1 MKTYKHP
8 NYSYIT
14 IVEIPKDEI
23 QKVDMSL
30 CAQPTQT
37 LKAYY
42 DACEVKP
49 TIICNGGFFGMANGH
64 TCFNYI
70 DEGKVI
76 NVNGETEEGF
86 GIYNN
91 ELVYG
96 FVKDKKYTDF
106 ISAYPMLIKDGK
118 KADITIANEINYKA
132 RRSILAYNETT
143 IFIIAVEGSGM
154 TFSQMQDFLLKMNI
168 DYALNL
174 DGGGSTKILENGKSI
189 TSSLYNRAVDNVI
202 AIYLKPKTIYR
213 VQAGAFSFKMYAD
226 ALLEKI
232 HALGGDYKSAY
243 VRKINGYWKVQMGA
257 FGIKDNAE
265 RMLKDLVSK
274 GFNAFI
280 TTI

>member
-23 QKVDMSL
+23 QQIDMSL

-37 LKAYY
+37 LKSYY
-42 DACEVKP
+42 DACKVKP

-106 ISAYPMLIKDGK
+106 ISAYPMLIKEGK
-118 KADITIANEINYKA
+118 KTNTSIAAEIDYKA
-132 RRSILAYNETT
+132 RRTILAYNANT
-143 IFIIAVEGSGM
+143 IYVIAIEGSGM
-154 TFSQMQDFLLKMNI
+154 RFAEMQNILLDMKV
-168 DYALNL
+168 DYAINL

-189 TSSLYNRAVDNVI
+189 TSTLYNRAVDNVI

-213 VQAGAFSFKMYAD
+213 VQIGAFSLKAGAN
-226 ALLEKI
+226 ALLKKI
-232 HALGGDYKSAY
+232 QALGGNYRNAY
-243 VRKINGYWKVQMGA
+243 VRKNGSCWKVQIGA
-257 FGIKDNAE
+257 FGVKDNAE
-265 RMLKDLVSK
+265 YMLKDLKTK
-274 GFNAFI
+274 GFNGFI
-280 TTI
+280 TTV